1 MNKEKNNLT
10 LQDSITNTIF
20 EIWQQADKETQLQI
34 SGNSMNPMIKNG
46 DWLVLKHNSN
56 DIKIGSIIAYRREQK
71 IIVHRVIKIDHNS
84 LITKGDFNFHVDPVV
99 DVKNIIGK
107 VIAVKNRKRLFRID
121 TIYWNIVA
129 YIIASFPLIFTR
141 ISRFLS

>member
-1 MNKEKNNLT
+1 
-10 LQDSITNTIF
+10 
-20 EIWQQADKETQLQI
+20 
-34 SGNSMNPMIKNG
+34 MNPMIKNG

-71 IIVHRVIKIDHNS
+71 IIVHRVIKIDHKS

-121 TIYWNIVA
+121 TIYWNMVA
-129 YIIASFPLIFTR
+129 YIIASCPLIFTR
-141 ISRFLS
+141 IYRFLS